1 MQYAVQYDLLLES
14 YRRCLSLWLP
24 LAQQPQAMRVL
35 ISEHPNCEGEAE
47 MNALQFLDTMKAR
60 ATMYRKDAQASLA
73 RNAHMN
79 SLAGEVLITQDD
91 IDAVLVD
98 FINFNGMQM
107 GVDYALYVQD
117 LSENEQGRDQ

>member
-1 MQYAVQYDLLLES
+1 
-14 YRRCLSLWLP
+14 
-24 LAQQPQAMRVL
+24 
-35 ISEHPNCEGEAE
+35 
-47 MNALQFLDTMKAR
+47 MNALQFLDIMKSR
-60 ATMYRKDAQASLA
+60 AVMYRKDAQASLS

-117 LSENEQGRDQ
+117 LSENEQWRDQ